1 MTVLARLPSALLS
14 AAALSCGGAALA
26 GLSLAPTPAH
36 AQSAAKAEVDA
47 AKARGDVGEQA
58 DGYLGFPRG
67 GGGGAAAGA
76 VAQIN
81 AGRADAYREAAAR
94 TGVTPAAAG
103 EAAFRLLLAR
113 MPPGQAYKPAGGG
126 WTQR

>member
-26 GLSLAPTPAH
+26 GLALAPTPAH

-47 AKARGDVGEQA
+47 AKARGEVGEQA
-58 DGYLGFPRG
+58 DGYLGFPH
-67 GGGGAAAGA
+67 GGGAAAGA

-81 AGRADAYREAAAR
+81 AGRAQAYREAAAR
-94 TGVTPAAAG
+94 TGVTPEAAG
-103 EAAFRLLLAR
+103 EAAFRQLLAR
-113 MPPGQAYKPAGGG
+113 MPAGQAYKPAGGG